1 MSPPPT
7 AALVL
12 LGVWVLVL
20 FAATNAAAYSQ
31 WRATRGSD
39 GVDSTDFSCDD
50 AVNPSSDDSAGP
62 QRIDSQPPKP
72 GKRARDDRSAY
83 GRRDDV
89 GAVADD

>member
-1 MSPPPT
+1 M

-31 WRATRGSD
+31 WRATREYGA
-39 GVDSTDFSCDD
+39 VDSTAPSCDD
-50 AVNPSSDDSAGP
+50 AANRWSDDSVSRN
-62 QRIDSQPPKP
+62 RIDSQPSESTA
-72 GKRARDDRSAY
+72 RARDDRSTC
-83 GRRDDV
+83 GGRDDV

>member
-1 MSPPPT
+1 M

-39 GVDSTDFSCDD
+39 VVDSIGLSCDD
-50 AVNPSSDDSAGP
+50 AVNPLSDDSAGP
-62 QRIDSQPPKP
+62 RRIDSQPPES
-72 GKRARDDRSAY
+72 GVQARDDRSAY